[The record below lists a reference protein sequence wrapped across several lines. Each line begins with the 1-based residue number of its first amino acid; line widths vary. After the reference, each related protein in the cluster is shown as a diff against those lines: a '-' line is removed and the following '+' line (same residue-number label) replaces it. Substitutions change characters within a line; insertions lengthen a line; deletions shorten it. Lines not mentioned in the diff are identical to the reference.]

1 MEFEKSLEKLNI
13 EFLKDK
19 PLKDFTTFK
28 IGGKARYIVFP
39 KTIDEL
45 IETIK
50 LANKSGVYWKV
61 LGNFSNVLVSDR
73 GFDGAIIITTKL
85 DFFKIEENVIEA
97 ECGCMISQVAR
108 KACENGLKG
117 LEFAVGI
124 PGTVGG
130 AVYMNAGAYDGE
142 IKDVFECAEVLDEK
156 LNILKLGKEDMRFS
170 YRHSRLKEEKMILLR
185 STFRLQY
192 AKEGDIPPLQKANE
206 FNQRRRE
213 KQPLQ
218 FPSAGSIFKRPAGYF
233 AGKLIEDAGL
243 KGYRIGNAC
252 ISEKHAGFIVNL
264 GGASAEDVRKLIF
277 HVQRTVYEKFGVLL
291 EPEIEFIGE
300 FETPFFEPASE
311 YSNIEYNY

>member
-1 MEFEKSLEKLNI
+1 MRFEKSLEKLNI

-39 KTIDEL
+39 KSIDEL
-45 IETIK
+45 IKIIELVKENGIEWHI
-50 LANKSGVYWKV
+50 V
-61 LGNFSNVLVSDR
+61 GNCSNVLVSDK
-73 GFDGAIIITTKL
+73 GFDGAIVTTTKM
-85 DFFKIEENVIEA
+85 DFFKIEENLIEA

-108 KACENGLKG
+108 KACEKGLKG

-142 IKDVFECAEVLDEK
+142 IKDIFECAEVLDEN
-156 LNILKLGKEDMRFS
+156 LNIIKLGKSDMRFS
-170 YRHSRLKEEKMILLR
+170 YRHSRLKEEKLILVKA
-185 STFRLQY
+185 TFRLQY
-192 AKEGDIPPLQKANE
+192 AGEGDLLPIEKANE
-206 FNQRRRE
+206 YNQRRRE

-218 FPSAGSIFKRPAGYF
+218 YPSAGSIFKRPTGNF
-233 AGKLIEDAGL
+233 AGKLIEEAGL
-243 KGYRIGNAC
+243 KGYRVGNAC

-264 GGASAEDVRKLIF
+264 GDALAEDVRKLIY
-277 HVQRTVYEKFGVLL
+277 HTQKTVYEKFGVLL

-300 FETPFFEPASE
+300 FETPLFEIP
-311 YSNIEYNY
+311 IK

>member
-1 MEFEKSLEKLNI
+1 MEFEKGLEKLNI
-13 EFLKDK
+13 EFSKDK

-39 KTIDEL
+39 KSIDEL
-45 IETIK
+45 IKIIQ
-50 LANKSGVYWKV
+50 LAKENGISWRIV
-61 LGNFSNVLVSDR
+61 GNCSNVLISDK
-73 GFDGAIIITTKL
+73 GFDGAIITTTKM
-85 DFFKIEENVIEA
+85 DFFKTEENLIEA

-130 AVYMNAGAYDGE
+130 AVYMNAGAYDSE
-142 IKDVFECAEVLDEK
+142 IKDVFECAEVLDEN
-156 LNILKLGKEDMRFS
+156 LNILKLGKSDMRFS
-170 YRHSRLKEEKMILLR
+170 YRYSRLKEEKLILLKA
-185 STFRLQY
+185 TFRLQY
-192 AKEGDIPPLQKANE
+192 AGEEDVPPIEKANE
-206 FNQRRRE
+206 YNQRRRE

-218 FPSAGSIFKRPAGYF
+218 YPSAGSIFKRPPGNF

-243 KGYRIGNAC
+243 KGYRVGNAC

-264 GGASAEDVRKLIF
+264 GDALAEDVRKLIY
-277 HVQRTVYEKFGVLL
+277 HTQKTVYEKFGVLL

-300 FETPFFEPASE
+300 FETPLFEIP
-311 YSNIEYNY
+311 IK

>member
-1 MEFEKSLEKLNI
+1 VKFERGLEKLNI

-39 KTIDEL
+39 KNIDEL
-45 IETIK
+45 IEIIK
-50 LANKSGVYWKV
+50 LVKESGINWRIV
-61 LGNFSNVLVSDR
+61 GNCSNVLVSDK
-73 GFDGAIIITTKL
+73 GFDGAIITTTKM
-85 DFFKIEENVIEA
+85 DFFKTEENLIEA

-130 AVYMNAGAYDGE
+130 AVYMNAGAYDSE
-142 IKDVFECAEVLDEK
+142 IKDVFECAEVLDED
-156 LNILKLGKEDMRFS
+156 LNIFKLGKSDMRFS
-170 YRHSRLKEEKMILLR
+170 YRHSRLKEEKLILLKA
-185 STFRLQY
+185 TFRLQY
-192 AKEGDIPPLQKANE
+192 AREEDVPPIEKANE
-206 FNQRRRE
+206 YNQRRRE

-218 FPSAGSIFKRPAGYF
+218 YPSAGSIFKRPPGNF

-243 KGYRIGNAC
+243 KGYRVGNAC
-252 ISEKHAGFIVNL
+252 ISGKHAGFIVNL
-264 GGASAEDVRKLIF
+264 GDALAEDVRKLIY
-277 HVQRTVYEKFGVLL
+277 HTQKSVYEKFGVLL

-300 FETPFFEPASE
+300 FETPLFEMSTK
-311 YSNIEYNY
+311 